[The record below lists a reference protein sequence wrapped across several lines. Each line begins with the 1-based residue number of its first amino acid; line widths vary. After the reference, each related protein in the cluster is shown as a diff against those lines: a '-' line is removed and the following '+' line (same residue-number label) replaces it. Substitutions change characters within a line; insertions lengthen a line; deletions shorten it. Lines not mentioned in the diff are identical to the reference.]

1 MKEKQNMNTK
11 MLGIGFFVATF
22 GLGCGNAE
30 QKDAEPANGTIAAT
44 NDGANMSEGSRT
56 AKPSAPVVIDGKVEA
71 TKATLAVSFAAD
83 VINANI
89 EVWGVDGLSV
99 SNFTLLRG
107 GQPITQTRFAKGE
120 HVDVEVTFTA
130 PTTNRSNLAI
140 KVSGDF
146 GGAVR
151 NRVQS
156 FTVNGDLPPATKAP
170 GDVKVGPDGTP
181 VRVMKAE

>member
-1 MKEKQNMNTK
+1 MNTK
-11 MLGIGFFVATF
+11 MMVLGFFVATI

-30 QKDAEPANGTIAAT
+30 QKDPEHASGTTTAT
-44 NDGANMSEGSRT
+44 GDGTEMSEGSRT
-56 AKPSAPVVIDGKVEA
+56 AKPSAPVVIEGKVEA
-71 TKATLAVSFAAD
+71 SKASLSVGFGSD
-83 VINANI
+83 VTDAKI

-99 SNFTLLRG
+99 TNFALLRG

-130 PTTNRSNLAI
+130 PTTVRSNIAI
-140 KVSGDF
+140 KVRGNF
-146 GGAVR
+146 GGAER
-151 NRVQS
+151 ERVQS

>member
-1 MKEKQNMNTK
+1 MNTK
-11 MLGIGFFVATF
+11 MLVIGIFVAMV
-22 GLGCGNAE
+22 GVGCGNAE
-30 QKDAEPANGTIAAT
+30 QKDAEHANGTNVAT

-56 AKPSAPVVIDGKVEA
+56 AKPSAPVVIDGKVEGS
-71 TKATLAVSFAAD
+71 KATLSVGFTSD
-83 VINANI
+83 VTDAKI

-99 SNFTLLRG
+99 TNTTLLLG
-107 GQPITQTRFAKGE
+107 GQPVTQTRFAKGE

-130 PTTNRSNLAI
+130 PTTVRSNLAI
-140 KVSGDF
+140 KVGGNF
-146 GGAVR
+146 GGAER
-151 NRVQS
+151 ERVQS